1 MVDDDPI
8 SWRTVVYGTPVIA
21 SDGAR
26 IGTVREVLGDDAEDI
41 FHGLRVELDAGK
53 RNIVV
58 SAEDVAILTHE
69 AVRINLTADQLAG
82 ESDYDEA
89 KSYHVSEVGRFR
101 KHLGWKQDSASDEE
115 PG

>member
-1 MVDDDPI
+1 MVEEVPI

-21 SDGAR
+21 SDGTR
-26 IGTVREVLGDDAEDI
+26 VGTVREVLGDDAEDI

-53 RNIVV
+53 RNVVV
-58 SAEDVAILTHE
+58 SAEDVASLTHA
-69 AVRINLTADQLAG
+69 AVRIDMTADRLAG
-82 ESDYDEA
+82 ESDFTET
-89 KSYHVSEVGRFR
+89 KSYHVSEVGRFK